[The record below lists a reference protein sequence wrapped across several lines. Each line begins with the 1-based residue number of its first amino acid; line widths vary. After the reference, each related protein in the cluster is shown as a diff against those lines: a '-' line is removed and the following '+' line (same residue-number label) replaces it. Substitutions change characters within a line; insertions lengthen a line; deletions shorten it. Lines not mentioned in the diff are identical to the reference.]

1 MEVGARPTKP
11 PKDVSDMKKRICFT
25 TLLLAILMLT
35 LSLCLVSCHQNDAK
49 DIVGRWRMISYVTD
63 EGLEAPIGD
72 HELDMVFYST
82 GIGEALA
89 DGDTQYMFDYTLKG
103 GKLNRLIKRSESN
116 VVQVKEPYQF
126 NKDRTELTVY
136 SSEDGATIV
145 MEKIEDQVLDRVD
158 LTDKIH

>member
-1 MEVGARPTKP
+1 
-11 PKDVSDMKKRICFT
+11 MKTRTRLT
-25 TLLLAILMLT
+25 TLLLATVLLS
-35 LSLCLVSCHQNDAK
+35 LSLCLTACHQNDAK

-63 EGLEAPIGD
+63 DGLEAPIDD

-103 GKLNRLIKRSESN
+103 GKLNRLIKRSEDN
-116 VVQVKEPYQF
+116 VTQVKEPYHF

-136 SSEDGATIV
+136 SPEDGATIV
-145 MEKIEDQVLDRVD
+145 MEKIEDQVLDRVEIQ
-158 LTDKIH
+158 K